1 MRFLTCPAKPE
12 QVSAAGAAGK
22 PVVLLNANLGDI
34 QSSSGVMGVRNR
46 QGHGA
51 VRGGGAAVGCMR
63 AHSPSV

>member
-51 VRGGGAAVGCMR
+51 VRGG
-63 AHSPSV
+63 